1 MLKKIKNVD
10 GIEKSSFINMAIK
23 PISIILSMLYT
34 PLLLSYLGDEK
45 YGLWA
50 TVLSIISWIN
60 YFDAGIGNGLRN
72 ILSSFIAKKQLKQ
85 AQKAVSTAY
94 IALTAI
100 SSSIF
105 VILIIVVYKVNW
117 YVVFSTQVDMRMT
130 LFISFLFICINFVLA
145 LGNILLYSLQLSE
158 KVAIRNVIAQG
169 LNIVGLFLLNR
180 FSREN
185 IVYIAILFGITQ
197 MVVNIGNSI
206 QVMSERKYLIPKIS
220 KFEKRYLSSIC
231 NVGIKFFIIQ
241 IMCLAMFTVDSLLI
255 THFWGPATN
264 TPFSI
269 ANKIFNTGYS
279 IFAAFTVPYWSGTT
293 AAIEE
298 NNSRW
303 IKQSIKKVVKVF
315 WVFLCGYFGVM
326 VIFKPVV
333 NLWLGKA
340 LNYQYGLILVM
351 AIFYTLYS
359 ILNIECQ
366 FINGSGKINVQMYV
380 YIVAGVLNIPFSI
393 FLGAKCGLSAL
404 GIRLA
409 TLILV
414 AVMDIIFGINLHYII
429 KKIGKNDTDS

>member
-1 MLKKIKNVD
+1 M
-10 GIEKSSFINMAIK
+10 GS
-23 PISIILSMLYT
+23 LY
-34 PLLLSYLGDEK
+34 
-45 YGLWA
+45 
-50 TVLSIISWIN
+50 
-60 YFDAGIGNGLRN
+60 
-72 ILSSFIAKKQLKQ
+72 
-85 AQKAVSTAY
+85 
-94 IALTAI
+94 
-100 SSSIF
+100 
-105 VILIIVVYKVNW
+105 
-117 YVVFSTQVDMRMT
+117 
-130 LFISFLFICINFVLA
+130 
-145 LGNILLYSLQLSE
+145 
-158 KVAIRNVIAQG
+158 
-169 LNIVGLFLLNR
+169 
-180 FSREN
+180 
-185 IVYIAILFGITQ
+185 
-197 MVVNIGNSI
+197 
-206 QVMSERKYLIPKIS
+206 
-220 KFEKRYLSSIC
+220 
-231 NVGIKFFIIQ
+231 
-241 IMCLAMFTVDSLLI
+241 LAMFTVDSLLI

>member
-72 ILSSFIAKKQLKQ
+72 ILSSFIAKKKLKQ

-241 IMCLAMFTVDSLLI
+241 IMCFKVNP
-255 THFWGPATN
+255 FVKTN
-264 TPFSI
+264 
-269 ANKIFNTGYS
+269 
-279 IFAAFTVPYWSGTT
+279 
-293 AAIEE
+293 
-298 NNSRW
+298 
-303 IKQSIKKVVKVF
+303 
-315 WVFLCGYFGVM
+315 
-326 VIFKPVV
+326 
-333 NLWLGKA
+333 
-340 LNYQYGLILVM
+340 
-351 AIFYTLYS
+351 IFY
-359 ILNIECQ
+359 
-366 FINGSGKINVQMYV
+366 F
-380 YIVAGVLNIPFSI
+380 
-393 FLGAKCGLSAL
+393 
-404 GIRLA
+404 
-409 TLILV
+409 
-414 AVMDIIFGINLHYII
+414 
-429 KKIGKNDTDS
+429 